1 MPAAAAAA
9 VCRML
14 LQPPAG
20 RGFPASCWPCCAVV
34 VAVVAGRPR
43 SDKEVSVKEV
53 KSAELGWRCAQLF
66 CCCRSARHYG
76 AKECRCVRRHVRLL
90 EPVGPWAPAELAVG
104 ACRTHRVQPAQSS
117 DAKAWELCAPGRVAK
132 VGLLSGVQNEPAEPC
147 MSGRSHGF
155 SCIQPASNAAAPCA
169 SIWLHMR
176 IQSGGAAGTGNTV
189 MYLCKC
195 ASAACWF
202 VVLGLAWDTWDRP
215 AEKAESRQSSEL
227 PRCHSVPTADGTAAA
242 QAQVTWDAAICC
254 SIALESLLATGE
266 GEIVVCAGMICC
278 TISSHQSAPQPRHLL
293 HYTI

>member
-104 ACRTHRVQPAQSS
+104 ACRTHRVQSAQSS
-117 DAKAWELCAPGRVAK
+117 DAKAWSCAPQDASPRWVCCLECRTNLQSPVCLGGRMAFHASSLHRM
-132 VGLLSGVQNEPAEPC
+132 LLPPAPRSGYT
-147 MSGRSHGF
+147 
-155 SCIQPASNAAAPCA
+155 CA
-169 SIWLHMR
+169 SSL
-176 IQSGGAAGTGNTV
+176 G
-189 MYLCKC
+189 
-195 ASAACWF
+195 
-202 VVLGLAWDTWDRP
+202 VLQGP
-215 AEKAESRQSSEL
+215 AT
-227 PRCHSVPTADGTAAA
+227 P
-242 QAQVTWDAAICC
+242 
-254 SIALESLLATGE
+254 
-266 GEIVVCAGMICC
+266 
-278 TISSHQSAPQPRHLL
+278 
-293 HYTI
+293 